1 MNIEDAILNINL
13 PLDGKINKYLTN
25 KELFKK
31 LIEFTD
37 YKSIEK
43 MKVGKSTFSKLDE
56 NVRNVYGYTLTKE
69 KISDK
74 VYFRHINDIMN
85 YCYVFYKAKFPLITT
100 EYLNQID
107 LLKYQA
113 GGKYEKHIDHFFG
126 STRTLSFILN
136 LNEEYEGG
144 DFVFYDEKN
153 NEAIKKI
160 KCNTGTVIFFP
171 SNFLY
176 PHSVQPITK
185 GTRYSIVG
193 WIT

>member
-1 MNIEDAILNINL
+1 MNIEDAIVNINL
-13 PLDGKINKYLTN
+13 PLDGKINKHLTN
-25 KELFKK
+25 KELFNK
-31 LIEFTD
+31 LIEFINF
-37 YKSIEK
+37 KAVEK
-43 MKVGKSTFSKLDE
+43 MKVGKITISRLDK
-56 NVRNVYGYTLTKE
+56 NVRNVNGYTLTKE

-74 VYFRHINDIMN
+74 VYFRHINNIMN
-85 YCYVFYKAKFPLITT
+85 YCYVFYKAKFPLLKT

-107 LLKYQA
+107 LLKYEV
-113 GGKYEKHIDHFFG
+113 GGKYEKHVDHFFG
-126 STRTLSFILN
+126 SSRTLSFILN

-144 DFVFYDEKN
+144 DFVFYDQKE
-153 NEAIKKI
+153 NEVKKI

>member
-1 MNIEDAILNINL
+1 MNIEDAIVNINL
-13 PLDGKINKYLTN
+13 PLDGKINKHLTN

-37 YKSIEK
+37 FKAVEK
-43 MKVGKSTFSKLDE
+43 MKVGKITISILDE
-56 NVRNVYGYTLTKE
+56 NVRNVNGYTLTKE

-74 VYFRHINDIMN
+74 VYFRHINNIMN
-85 YCYVFYKAKFPLITT
+85 YCYVFYKAKFPLIKT

-107 LLKYQA
+107 LLKYEV
-113 GGKYEKHIDHFFG
+113 GGKYEKHVDHFFN
-126 STRTLSFILN
+126 SYRTLSFILN

-144 DFVFYDEKN
+144 DFVFYDQKG
-153 NEAIKKI
+153 NEIKKI
-160 KCNTGTVIFFP
+160 KCKTGTVIFFP

-176 PHSVQPITK
+176 PHCVEPITK

>member
-1 MNIEDAILNINL
+1 MKLEEAIVVLNN
-13 PLDGKINKYLTN
+13 LTN
-25 KELFKK
+25 KDFIELIKK
-31 LIEFTD
+31 YTD
-37 YKSIEK
+37 KKAINRL
-43 MKVGKSTFSKLDE
+43 STLGGDTE
-56 NVRNVYGYTLTKE
+56 HIRNVFGYTLTKNN
-69 KISDK
+69 ISDK
-74 VYFRHINDIMN
+74 IYFKHINKIIQQH
-85 YCYVFYKAKFPLITT
+85 YSHYKFKFPYI
-100 EYLNQID
+100 EPSNLNQID
-107 LLKYQA
+107 LLKYEV

-126 STRTLSFILN
+126 SSRTLSFILN

-144 DFVFYDEKN
+144 DFVFYDQKN

-171 SNFLY
+171 SNFLN

>member
-1 MNIEDAILNINL
+1 MNIEDAIVNINL

-43 MKVGKSTFSKLDE
+43 MKVRKNTFSKLDE
-56 NVRNVYGYTLTKE
+56 NVRNVYGYCLTKE

-85 YCYVFYKAKFPLITT
+85 YCYVFYKAKFPLIRT

-113 GGKYEKHIDHFFG
+113 GGKYETHIDQFSG

-160 KCNTGTVIFFP
+160 KCKTGTVIFFP

>member
-1 MNIEDAILNINL
+1 MNIEDAIVNINL
-13 PLDGKINKYLTN
+13 PLDGKINKHLTN
-25 KELFKK
+25 KELFNK
-31 LIEFTD
+31 LIEFINF
-37 YKSIEK
+37 KAVEK
-43 MKVGKSTFSKLDE
+43 MKVGKITISRLDK
-56 NVRNVYGYTLTKE
+56 NVRNVNGYTLTKE

-74 VYFRHINDIMN
+74 VYFRHINNIMN
-85 YCYVFYKAKFPLITT
+85 YCYVFYKAKFPLLKT
-100 EYLNQID
+100 EYLDQID
-107 LLKYQA
+107 LLKYEV
-113 GGKYEKHIDHFFG
+113 GGKYEKHVDHFFG
-126 STRTLSFILN
+126 SSRTLSFILN

-144 DFVFYDEKN
+144 DFVFYDQKE
-153 NEAIKKI
+153 NEVKKI

>member
-1 MNIEDAILNINL
+1 MNIEDAIVNINL

-31 LIEFTD
+31 LIEFID
-37 YKSIEK
+37 FKAIEK
-43 MKVGKSTFSKLDE
+43 MKVGKSNLNEINEKI
-56 NVRNVYGYTLTKE
+56 RNVIGYSLTKE

-74 VYFRHINDIMN
+74 VYFRHINNIMN
-85 YCYVFYKAKFPLITT
+85 YCYVFYKAKFPLLKT

-107 LLKYQA
+107 LLKYEV
-113 GGKYEKHIDHFFG
+113 GGKYEKHVDHFFN
-126 STRTLSFILN
+126 SYRTLSFILN

-144 DFVFYDEKN
+144 DFVFYDQKG
-153 NEAIKKI
+153 NEIKKI
-160 KCNTGTVIFFP
+160 KCKTGTVIFFP

-176 PHSVQPITK
+176 PHCVEPITK
-185 GTRYSIVG
+185 GIRYSIVG

>member
-1 MNIEDAILNINL
+1 MNIEDAIVNINL
-13 PLDGKINKYLTN
+13 PLDGKINKHLTN
-25 KELFKK
+25 KELFNK
-31 LIEFTD
+31 LIEFTNF
-37 YKSIEK
+37 KAVEK
-43 MKVGKSTFSKLDE
+43 MKVGKITISRLDK
-56 NVRNVYGYTLTKE
+56 NVRNVNGYTLTKE

-74 VYFRHINDIMN
+74 VYFRHINNIMN
-85 YCYVFYKAKFPLITT
+85 YCYVFYKAKFPLLKT

-107 LLKYQA
+107 LLKYEV
-113 GGKYEKHIDHFFG
+113 GGKYEKHVDHFFG
-126 STRTLSFILN
+126 SSRTLSFILN

-144 DFVFYDEKN
+144 DFVFYDQKE
-153 NEAIKKI
+153 NEVKKI

>member
-1 MNIEDAILNINL
+1 MNIEDAIVNINL
-13 PLDGKINKYLTN
+13 PLDGKINKHLTN
-25 KELFKK
+25 KELFNK
-31 LIEFTD
+31 LIEFTNF
-37 YKSIEK
+37 KAVEK
-43 MKVGKSTFSKLDE
+43 MKVGKITISRLDK
-56 NVRNVYGYTLTKE
+56 NVRNVNGYTLTKK

-74 VYFRHINDIMN
+74 VYFRHINNIMN
-85 YCYVFYKAKFPLITT
+85 YCYVFYKAKFPLLKT
-100 EYLNQID
+100 EYLDQID
-107 LLKYQA
+107 LLKYEV
-113 GGKYEKHIDHFFG
+113 GGKYEKHVDHFFG
-126 STRTLSFILN
+126 SSRTLSFILN

-144 DFVFYDEKN
+144 DFVFYDQKE
-153 NEAIKKI
+153 NEVKKI

>member
-1 MNIEDAILNINL
+1 MNIEDTIVNINL
-13 PLDGKINKYLTN
+13 PLDGKINKHLTN
-25 KELFKK
+25 KELFNK
-31 LIEFTD
+31 LIEFINF
-37 YKSIEK
+37 KAVEK
-43 MKVGKSTFSKLDE
+43 MKVGKITIRRLDE
-56 NVRNVYGYTLTKE
+56 NIRNVNGYTLTKE

-74 VYFRHINDIMN
+74 VYFRHINNIMN
-85 YCYVFYKAKFPLITT
+85 YCYVFYKAKFPLLKT
-100 EYLNQID
+100 EYLDQID
-107 LLKYQA
+107 LLKYEV
-113 GGKYEKHIDHFFG
+113 GGKYEKHVDHFFG
-126 STRTLSFILN
+126 SSRTLSFILN

-144 DFVFYDEKN
+144 DFVFYDQKE
-153 NEAIKKI
+153 NEVKKI

>member
-1 MNIEDAILNINL
+1 MNIEDAIVNINL
-13 PLDGKINKYLTN
+13 PLDGKINKHLTN
-25 KELFKK
+25 KELFNK
-31 LIEFTD
+31 LIEFTNF
-37 YKSIEK
+37 KAVEK
-43 MKVGKSTFSKLDE
+43 MKVGKITISRLDK
-56 NVRNVYGYTLTKE
+56 NVRNVNGYTLTKE

-74 VYFRHINDIMN
+74 VYFRHINNIMN
-85 YCYVFYKAKFPLITT
+85 YCYVFYKAKFPLLKT
-100 EYLNQID
+100 EYLDQID
-107 LLKYQA
+107 LLKYEV
-113 GGKYEKHIDHFFG
+113 GGKYEKHVDHFFG
-126 STRTLSFILN
+126 SSRTLSFILN

-144 DFVFYDEKN
+144 DFVFYDQKE
-153 NEAIKKI
+153 NEVKKI

>member
-1 MNIEDAILNINL
+1 MNIEDAIVNINL

-43 MKVGKSTFSKLDE
+43 MKVGKSNLTKINE
-56 NVRNVYGYTLTKE
+56 KIRNVTGYTLTKE

-74 VYFRHINDIMN
+74 VYFKHIQNILN
-85 YCYVFYKAKFPLITT
+85 YTYAFYKAKFPLVEIDC
-100 EYLNQID
+100 LNQID
-107 LLKYQA
+107 LLKYQV
-113 GGKYEKHIDHFFG
+113 GGKYEKHIDYFFG
-126 STRTLSFILN
+126 SSRTLSFILN
-136 LNEEYEGG
+136 LNEGYEGG
-144 DFVFYDEKN
+144 DFVFYDQKG
-153 NEAIKKI
+153 NEIKKI
-160 KCNTGTVIFFP
+160 KCKTGTVIFFP

-176 PHSVQPITK
+176 PHCVEPITK

>member
-1 MNIEDAILNINL
+1 MNIEDAIVNINL
-13 PLDGKINKYLTN
+13 PLDGKINKHLTN
-25 KELFKK
+25 KELFNK
-31 LIEFTD
+31 LIEFTNF
-37 YKSIEK
+37 KAVEK
-43 MKVGKSTFSKLDE
+43 MKVGKITISRLDE
-56 NVRNVYGYTLTKE
+56 NVRNVNGYTLTKE

-74 VYFRHINDIMN
+74 VYFRHINNIMN
-85 YCYVFYKAKFPLITT
+85 YCYVFYKAKFPLLKT

-107 LLKYQA
+107 LLKYEV
-113 GGKYEKHIDHFFG
+113 GGKYEKHVDHFFG
-126 STRTLSFILN
+126 SSRTLSFILN

-144 DFVFYDEKN
+144 DFVFYDQKE
-153 NEAIKKI
+153 NEVKKI